1 MSTDQPGRLPD
12 AFTTPGSSSF
22 LDFLSG
28 HAPDLLPSH
37 RAAGHASAGAAPAAP
52 HATTIVALTFGA
64 EGVAGGVVM
73 AGDRRATMGSMIANR
88 EIEKVFPADEFSAVG
103 IAGTAGIAVEL
114 VRLFQLELEHY
125 EKIEGA
131 LLSLDG
137 KANRLSTMIR
147 QNLGLAMQGLA
158 VVPLF
163 AGFDLDRATGRIFS
177 YDVTGGRY
185 EERAYHSVGSG
196 SVFARS
202 WLKKLWRTE
211 LDRDASVRVAVEA
224 LYDAADD
231 DSATGGPDPVRRIWP
246 VVAVVTRDGY
256 ERVPDDELA
265 AVVEQIVAE
274 RSGTGV
280 PRRSPA
286 VTNAEAVPHDQPHD
300 LSQGPASGGDAE

>member
-1 MSTDQPGRLPD
+1 MSTHQPQRLPGRLPD

-22 LDFLSG
+22 LDFLAG

-37 RAAGHASAGAAPAAP
+37 RAGAHGGAVPEAP
-52 HATTIVALTFGA
+52 HATTIVAATYGA
-64 EGVAGGVVM
+64 DGAGGVVM
-73 AGDRRATMGSMIANR
+73 AGDRRATMGSMIAHR

-103 IAGTAGIAVEL
+103 IAGTAGLAVEL

-147 QNLGLAMQGLA
+147 QNLPMAMQGLA

-163 AGFDLDRATGRIFS
+163 AGYDLDRGQGRIFS

-185 EERAYHSVGSG
+185 EERDHHSVGSG
-196 SVFARS
+196 SVFARGA
-202 WLKKLWRTE
+202 LKKLWRPG
-211 LDRDASVRVAVEA
+211 LDRDEVVRVAVES

-231 DSATGGPDPVRRIWP
+231 DSATGGPDTVRRIWP
-246 VVAVVTRDGY
+246 VVAVVTGAGY
-256 ERVPDDELA
+256 ERVPADELE
-265 AVVEQIVAE
+265 AVVGRIVTE
-274 RSGTGV
+274 RRDGAAGG
-280 PRRSPA
+280 RA
-286 VTNAEAVPHDQPHD
+286 AQ
-300 LSQGPASGGDAE
+300 GGDLA

>member
-1 MSTDQPGRLPD
+1 MSTHMPGRLPD

-22 LDFLSG
+22 LDFLGG
-28 HAPDLLPSH
+28 HAPDLLPS
-37 RAAGHASAGAAPAAP
+37 RLAAAGGGAPDAP
-52 HATTIVALTFGA
+52 HATTIVSAVFGPD
-64 EGVAGGVVM
+64 GAGGVVM
-73 AGDRRATMGSMIANR
+73 AGDRRATMGSMIAHR

-125 EKIEGA
+125 EKIEGT

-163 AGFDLDRATGRIFS
+163 AGFDLDRGQGRLFS

-185 EERAYHSVGSG
+185 EERDHHSVGSG
-196 SVFARS
+196 SAFARGA
-202 WLKKLWRTE
+202 LKKLWRPG
-211 LDRDASVRVAVEA
+211 LDRDAVVRVAVEA

-231 DSATGGPDPVRRIWP
+231 DSATGGPDTVRRIWP
-246 VVAVVTRDGY
+246 VVAVVTSAGY
-256 ERVPDDELA
+256 ERVEDDVLA
-265 AVVEQIVAE
+265 AVVEDVVA
-274 RSGTGV
+274 
-280 PRRSPA
+280 RRRDA
-286 VTNAEAVPHDQPHD
+286 HAEQGG
-300 LSQGPASGGDAE
+300 GPA